1 MTNIELYNTIEE
13 AQRTLVEN
21 WGLQGKVVIALA
33 FKEKKFDGDMKAWL
47 KFCTACGGN
56 WGGMLLSGVRNLY
69 PEVWEAIPEDM
80 GVFAWNCI
88 CNLLI
93 LLGVRTWE

>member
-1 MTNIELYNTIEE
+1 MTNLELYNTIEE

-21 WGLQGKVVIALA
+21 WGDQGKEVITLA
-33 FKEKKFDGDMKAWL
+33 FKARKFDGDTKAWL

-69 PEVWEAIPEDM
+69 PKVWDAIPDDM
-80 GVFAWNCI
+80 GVFAFASI
-88 CNLLI
+88 CSVLV

>member
-1 MTNIELYNTIEE
+1 MTNLELYNTIEE
-13 AQRTLVEN
+13 ARRTLVEN
-21 WGLQGKVVIALA
+21 WGDQGKEVIALA
-33 FKEKKFDGDMKAWL
+33 FKATKFNGDMKAWL

-56 WGGMLLSGVRNLY
+56 WGGMLLTGVRDLY

-88 CNLLI
+88 GNVLI